1 MTGDWAT
8 GAAAAKA
15 RYPRATLTL
24 DDGSRVVLDDPRAL
38 STLVLD
44 EAGVDPTP
52 DIGPDA
58 DDGSLDT
65 AWLAARLASRRIPIK
80 VALLDQSVMAGIG
93 NIYAAEALWR
103 ARLDPRLPAKSLDRP
118 AVAKL
123 LSSIRSVLRR
133 AAGTRYTDGGGR
145 FDVYDRAGKP
155 CRRCKTPIS
164 RITQAGRS
172 TYFCAEC
179 QRQPIHQTTSPPA
192 FSRPPRA
199 MRT

>member
-1 MTGDWAT
+1 MTGDWVT
-8 GAAAAKA
+8 GAAAATA

-38 STLVLD
+38 STIELE
-44 EAGVDPTP
+44 EAGVDQTP
-52 DIGPDA
+52 GIGPDA

-65 AWLAARLASRRIPIK
+65 AWLAERLATRRIPIK

-103 ARLDPRLPAKSLDRP
+103 ARLDPRLPAKSLDRR

-123 LSSIRSVLRR
+123 LSSIRAVLRR
-133 AAGTRYTDGGGR
+133 AAGTRYTEGGSR
-145 FDVYDRAGKP
+145 FDVYDRAGKH

-172 TYFCAEC
+172 TYYCSEC
-179 QRQPIHQTTSPPA
+179 QSPSP
-192 FSRPPRA
+192 
-199 MRT
+199 